1 MPEVTSP
8 TRPIPRDRWFR
19 LIPPM
24 ILVYVISYTDRMN
37 ISFAMAGG
45 MNEALG
51 ISMTVSGLAAGIF
64 FIGYL
69 FLQIPGGHLAEHRSA
84 KTLILWTIVGWGG
97 VSILTAFVQNE
108 WQLLLM
114 RFLLGVSEGG
124 LWPAM
129 LVVISNWFPDKECG
143 RANALFMSSIAIAAV
158 LSSPLSGWLVGAF
171 TWRGMFIVEGVA
183 SLALIAVWLPLIAD
197 KPQDAKWI
205 SKEER
210 DYLVET
216 INKERQEVKKAIKKN
231 VSYKDLLGNIN
242 LWKMTLIYFAF
253 QTGRLGFMLWL
264 PTIIRNLTKTGIASV
279 GLLATGPYIAAL
291 VGMYLFS
298 AMSDKSRN
306 RRKYTIVTA
315 VGFALFFWLSTQ
327 VANEVLFSYLLLTG
341 AGFFTLSMIPVFWA
355 MIGCLFPAGY
365 AGAARGFINA
375 IGSLGGFVGPFL
387 FGWVAST
394 FGMNAGIY
402 CLVGFL
408 LAGAGIC
415 MTLPAVTA
423 GIRDQKDRATEGPTC
438 RT

>member
-1 MPEVTSP
+1 MSEVTTDSKL
-8 TRPIPRDRWFR
+8 IPKGRWFR

-24 ILVYVISYTDRMN
+24 ILVYVVSYTDRMN

-84 KTLILWTIVGWGG
+84 KILILWTIVGWGG

-158 LSSPLSGWLVGAF
+158 LSSPLSGWLVAAF
-171 TWRGMFIVEGVA
+171 TWRGMFIIEGVA

-216 INKERQEVKKAIKKN
+216 ISKERQAVKKKTKRNI
-231 VSYKDLLGNIN
+231 SYKDLLGNIN
-242 LWKMTLIYFAF
+242 LWKMTMIYFAF

-264 PTIIRNLTKTGIASV
+264 PTIIKNLTKTGIASV
-279 GLLATGPYIAAL
+279 GLLATGPYLAAL
-291 VGMYLFS
+291 IGMYLFS
-298 AMSDKSRN
+298 AMSDKSLN
-306 RRKYTIVTA
+306 RRKYTIITA

-327 VANEVLFSYLLLTG
+327 AATHVWVSYLLLTL
-341 AGFFTLSMIPVFWA
+341 AGFFTLSMIPVFWSMPA
-355 MIGCLFPAGY
+355 YLFPEGS

-394 FGMNAGIY
+394 FNMNAGIY

-408 LAGAGIC
+408 LAGAALC

-423 GIRDQKDRATEGPTC
+423 GIRDRENSGEEGSTC
-438 RT
+438 R